1 MATNVIETRRVSAT
15 PTVDTSAYA
24 SGDVIGGIMTFAK
37 ALRFGS
43 RSGRVVGLHLLDK
56 TASSG
61 LAASSLWLFSSS
73 PSASTTTDQGA
84 FNLADADLA
93 KVCGVITLES
103 GDVVDGGTG
112 NQLLQQ
118 VGIYVPV
125 FADPPTDDSD
135 PSLYGVLVAGGAVTF
150 AAASDFTARLTIECD

>member
-1 MATNVIETRRVSAT
+1 MATNVIETMRVSAT

-24 SGDVIGGIMTFAK
+24 SGDVMGGILTFSK
-37 ALRFGS
+37 ALRFAS
-43 RSGRVVGLHLLDK
+43 RSGRVVAVHALDK

-61 LAASSLWLFSSS
+61 LAASSLWLFSAS
-73 PSASTTTDQGA
+73 PSSSTTTDQGA

-93 KVCGVITLES
+93 NLCGVITFEAA
-103 GDVVDGGTG
+103 DVVDGGTG

-125 FADPPTDDSD
+125 HADAATDDSD

-150 AAASDFTARLTIECD
+150 AAASDLTLRLTIECD